1 VVKGPAST
9 LYGSEAVGGLLNII
23 TKNPL
28 QVPLFSADVFATSW
42 AEVNADLGARFQAG
56 QRAQSLL
63 GVSYFNY
70 QNPIDHNGDGFTDL
84 TLQHRISVFNKWHFD
99 RPDGRRFSVAGRYL
113 YEDRWG
119 GDMRWTPVFRG
130 GDSLYGESIYT
141 NRWEFFGVYQLPVK
155 EIVNVQF
162 SANGHDQNSVY
173 GNTPYNGKQYIGFG
187 QLTWHKKVGQRHDLL
202 TGIAYRYTWYDDNT
216 TATATFNNNE
226 PSIIHLPG
234 VFVQDEIKLHPTN
247 HTLLLGLRYDYNS
260 RHGNILSPRVN
271 YKWSSTDR
279 SDVLRLSAGNG
290 FRVANVF
297 TEDHAALTGARA
309 VVFDGALRPETS
321 WNANI
326 NYVKQV
332 YGLPRAL
339 LTIDAGA
346 FYTHFSNRIL
356 PDYDTDPNK
365 IIYSNLNGFSVSRGA
380 YANVDATWTN
390 GFKLLGGFTFQDVF
404 VETDGVRASQL
415 LTESF
420 SAVWSMGYTLP
431 RWKLK
436 IDYTGNVYGPMRLP
450 LLGPL
455 DERSAYSPWWSIQNI
470 QLTKTLN
477 NGVEVFGGV
486 KNLLNYTPPANSI
499 ARPFDPFDKNVR
511 FDDQGQVLPTPEN
524 PQALT
529 FDPTYVFAPNQ
540 GIRGFLGFRYR
551 LERKFKKNLVPNR
564 T

>member
-1 VVKGPAST
+1 MC
-9 LYGSEAVGGLLNII
+9 I
-23 TKNPL
+23 
-28 QVPLFSADVFATSW
+28 
-42 AEVNADLGARFQAG
+42 R
-56 QRAQSLL
+56 
-63 GVSYFNY
+63 
-70 QNPIDHNGDGFTDL
+70 
-84 TLQHRISVFNKWHFD
+84 
-99 RPDGRRFSVAGRYL
+99 
-113 YEDRWG
+113 
-119 GDMRWTPVFRG
+119 
-130 GDSLYGESIYT
+130 DS
-141 NRWEFFGVYQLPVK
+141 
-155 EIVNVQF
+155 
-162 SANGHDQNSVY
+162 
-173 GNTPYNGKQYIGFG
+173 
-187 QLTWHKKVGQRHDLL
+187 
-202 TGIAYRYTWYDDNT
+202 
-216 TATATFNNNE
+216 
-226 PSIIHLPG
+226 
-234 VFVQDEIKLHPTN
+234 
-247 HTLLLGLRYDYNS
+247 
-260 RHGNILSPRVN
+260 
-271 YKWSSTDR
+271 
-279 SDVLRLSAGNG
+279 
-290 FRVANVF
+290 
-297 TEDHAALTGARA
+297 
-309 VVFDGALRPETS
+309 
-321 WNANI
+321 
-326 NYVKQV
+326 
-332 YGLPRAL
+332 
-339 LTIDAGA
+339 
-346 FYTHFSNRIL
+346 
-356 PDYDTDPNK
+356 
-365 IIYSNLNGFSVSRGA
+365 
-380 YANVDATWTN
+380 VDATWTN